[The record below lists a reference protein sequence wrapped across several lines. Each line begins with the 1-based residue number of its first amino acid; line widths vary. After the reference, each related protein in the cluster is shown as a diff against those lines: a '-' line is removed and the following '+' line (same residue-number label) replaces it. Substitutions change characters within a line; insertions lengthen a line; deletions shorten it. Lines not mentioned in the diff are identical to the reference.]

1 MFNLLK
7 NKFSNFVDAVAK
19 KITGK
24 VEEEAKKE
32 EIKKGVEEEVKSTGT
47 KPVEIA
53 KPAPK
58 ILEKKEEE
66 VKKEIGVRDKEVEK
80 PLPQSQVTQ
89 KPSIPQPSFLSQI
102 LQPKPKPQPAE
113 EVKPSAVSINS
124 SKPSET
130 TEKIVEESVEVKPT
144 LLTKLK
150 GLVMPEVVIK
160 EGDVKNVIDD
170 FELQLLEADV
180 ALPVA
185 EFIKDDLRKK
195 MIGKNIKYSD
205 LDRFVKESIT
215 QTLFDLLKQE
225 SFDIV
230 SFIRSKKKPVK
241 ILFLGPNGHGKTTTI
256 AKFVHMLQKNGFSCV
271 ISASDT
277 FRAAAIEQTMEHA
290 ERLGVTAIKHQ
301 YGADPTAVAFDAI
314 KHAEAKGIDVVLID
328 TAGRQET
335 DRNLIEQLK
344 KISRVVNPDLKLF
357 VVEGIVGNAVIEQV
371 TQFNAA
377 IPLNGVILTKID
389 CDAKGGTA
397 ISIKK
402 ATGIPVLYL
411 GVGQGYDDLV
421 PFTTDYIVS
430 RLMT

>member
-1 MFNLLK
+1 
-7 NKFSNFVDAVAK
+7 
-19 KITGK
+19 
-24 VEEEAKKE
+24 
-32 EIKKGVEEEVKSTGT
+32 
-47 KPVEIA
+47 
-53 KPAPK
+53 
-58 ILEKKEEE
+58 
-66 VKKEIGVRDKEVEK
+66 
-80 PLPQSQVTQ
+80 
-89 KPSIPQPSFLSQI
+89 
-102 LQPKPKPQPAE
+102 
-113 EVKPSAVSINS
+113 
-124 SKPSET
+124 
-130 TEKIVEESVEVKPT
+130 
-144 LLTKLK
+144 
-150 GLVMPEVVIK
+150 
-160 EGDVKNVIDD
+160 
-170 FELQLLEADV
+170 
-180 ALPVA
+180 
-185 EFIKDDLRKK
+185 
-195 MIGKNIKYSD
+195 
-205 LDRFVKESIT
+205 
-215 QTLFDLLKQE
+215 
-225 SFDIV
+225 
-230 SFIRSKKKPVK
+230 VK

>member
-32 EIKKGVEEEVKSTGT
+32 EIKKGVEEEVKSTET

-58 ILEKKEEE
+58 IVEKEEI
-66 VKKEIGVRDKEVEK
+66 KKEIGDKEIEK
-80 PLPQSQVTQ
+80 QIPQPQITQ

-113 EVKPSAVSINS
+113 EVKPSAVSIIS

-150 GLVMPEVVIK
+150 GLVMLEVVIK

-290 ERLGVTAIKHQ
+290 EKLGVTAIKHQ
-301 YGADPTAVAFDAI
+301 YGADPTAVAFDAV
-314 KHAEAKGIDVVLID
+314 KHAEAKGVDVVLID

-357 VVEGIVGNAVIEQV
+357 VVEGIVGNAVVEQV

-389 CDAKGGTA
+389 CDSKGGTA